1 MAESVEQ
8 LTSGDKFQTVVRRK
22 LERFRAKL
30 AELFFSSST
39 TTSLKRDNAH
49 HIDIVCTDMPNNNSM
64 LISNYYYGYT
74 TSPVNEHNSR
84 RVVKTSRLR
93 QTRVEQVDNTSSSCT
108 SSSSMI
114 VEDTEVSQPVGVITL
129 TRPVDQA
136 TFNTDL
142 NADYSNYDTSSLN
155 TNEEEDSLL
164 RNPFLN
170 KKLTDQI
177 HFNADLAL
185 LHSYFETS
193 LDSIDGMI
201 NFLFKIFNFR
211 FRKYYQNRSGQ
222 FV

>member
-1 MAESVEQ
+1 MAESAE
-8 LTSGDKFQTVVRRK
+8 SSDKFQTVVRRK

-30 AELFFSSST
+30 AELFFSST
-39 TTSLKRDNAH
+39 TNTTSLKRENAH
-49 HIDIVCTDMPNNNSM
+49 NIDIICTDMPNNSM

-74 TSPVNEHNSR
+74 TSPVNEHNSSR
-84 RVVKTSRLR
+84 SRVVKTSRLR
-93 QTRVEQVDNTSSSCT
+93 QSRVEEVDNSSSSCT

-114 VEDTEVSQPVGVITL
+114 IEDTEVSQPVGVITL

-142 NADYSNYDTSSLN
+142 NVDYSNYDTSSLN
-155 TNEEEDSLL
+155 TNEEEDNLL

-185 LHSYFETS
+185 LHSYFEAS

-201 NFLFKIFNFR
+201 HFFFI
-211 FRKYYQNRSGQ
+211 
-222 FV
+222 

>member
-8 LTSGDKFQTVVRRK
+8 LNGGGSGGDKFQTVVRRK

-30 AELFFSSST
+30 AELFFSST
-39 TTSLKRDNAH
+39 TTTATMKRDTSA
-49 HIDIVCTDMPNNNSM
+49 HIDIICTDLPNNNNNNNSM

-74 TSPVNEHNSR
+74 TSPVNENT
-84 RVVKTSRLR
+84 RVSVKTSKIR
-93 QTRVEQVDNTSSSCT
+93 QTSRQVEEADNSSSSCT

-114 VEDTEVSQPVGVITL
+114 IEEAEVSQPVGVITL
-129 TRPVDQA
+129 TRPVDYA

-155 TNEEEDSLL
+155 TNNEEEDNLH

-185 LHSYFETS
+185 LHAYFEAS
-193 LDSIDGMI
+193 LDSIDGSMI
-201 NFLFKIFNFR
+201 
-211 FRKYYQNRSGQ
+211 
-222 FV
+222 